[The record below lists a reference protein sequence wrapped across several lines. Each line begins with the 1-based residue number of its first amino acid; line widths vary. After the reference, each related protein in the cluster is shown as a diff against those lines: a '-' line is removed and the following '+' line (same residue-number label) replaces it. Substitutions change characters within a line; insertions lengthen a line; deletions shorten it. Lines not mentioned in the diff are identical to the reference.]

1 MASASSSD
9 IAAALQLIEQHL
21 FSDVCPT
28 LLSKTDLAFGF
39 NSQSHGSQL
48 ATLISFKN
56 EGHSIH
62 SPSQHNCPLEEVN
75 ESNNEC
81 FRGLSYQI
89 SPITNCPEK
98 VPSQDRLV
106 NGSSTINERPRHYIG
121 VRRRPWGKYA
131 AEIRDPNRK
140 GYRIWLGTYSTAVEA
155 ARAYDRAAFKIRGR
169 QARLNFPHEVK
180 LWSEGKTTQPR
191 KKQHVQEKC
200 FTDHKN

>member
-9 IAAALQLIEQHL
+9 IATALQLIEQHL

-28 LLSKTDLAFGF
+28 PLSKTNLAFGF

-62 SPSQHNCPLEEVN
+62 SPIQHNHPLEE
-75 ESNNEC
+75 
-81 FRGLSYQI
+81 
-89 SPITNCPEK
+89 

-106 NGSSTINERPRHYIG
+106 NGSSTINERPRRYIG

-140 GYRIWLGTYSTAVEA
+140 GYRIWLGTYNTAVEA
-155 ARAYDRAAFKIRGR
+155 ARAYDRAAFKIRDR

-191 KKQHVQEKC
+191 KKRHVQEKC
-200 FTDHKN
+200 STDHKN